1 MVSRAFHF
9 VYKEIKGL
17 HHAAYILAIFAFGS
31 QVLAIVRD
39 RMLAHTFGA
48 GAELDLYYVAFR
60 IPDLLFVLFASVLSI
75 YVLLPFVERAT
86 MTDAKRS
93 ILSQV
98 FTLFLLVYTGLAVV
112 LAALAPW
119 YVPYVFPGYA
129 AESATLT
136 ILIQILLLQPLL
148 LGISTICGVVTQ
160 MHHRFVLYAIS
171 PLLYNVGIIFGLV
184 ALYPFFGL
192 PGLVSGVVLGALG
205 HVLVQVPYVR
215 NSPFAFI
222 ATFNFDWVQVRQM
235 LFVALPRALTLSL
248 NQLVLLLFISIATTM
263 TVGSVSVFQFAFN
276 IQSVPLAIIGMSYS
290 VAAFPTL
297 SHLHAARNQ
306 LGFNAQLMTALRHI
320 VFWSMPIIGLVIVL
334 RAHVIRVLLG
344 SGEFDW
350 SDTRLTAA
358 VLAVFVVSLAAQAA
372 LLLIVRAFY
381 AGGRTLLPLLY
392 TLISSGAAVLIAY
405 IGLWYWQQSVALQV
419 LISTVFRLES
429 VPGAE
434 VLVLAAAFTCGQL
447 LLIIMLLLQARYT
460 FALSVRPLGRLL
472 LHAIAASASGAM
484 VAYTVLRFVV
494 EGVNQNVFVGIAL
507 QGTVAGV
514 AGLVTVIAVYYA
526 LQTQELS
533 ETVHSFRKKIRP
545 GDARKSQ

>member
-17 HHAAYILAIFAFGS
+17 HQAAYILAIFAFGS
-31 QVLAIVRD
+31 QLLAIVRD

-75 YVLLPFVERAT
+75 YVLLPFVERVT

-93 ILSQV
+93 VLSQV

-129 AESATLT
+129 EQSATLT
-136 ILIQILLLQPLL
+136 VLIQILLLQPLL
-148 LGISTICGVVTQ
+148 LGISSICGVVTQ

-192 PGLVSGVVLGALG
+192 PGLVSGVVIGALG
-205 HVLVQVPYVR
+205 HVLIQVPYVR
-215 NSPFAFI
+215 NSPFAFT
-222 ATFNFDWVQVRQM
+222 ATFNFDWGQVRQM

-248 NQLVLLLFISIATTM
+248 NQLVLLLFISIATTL

-320 VFWSMPIIGLVIVL
+320 MFWSIPIIGLVIVL
-334 RAHVIRVLLG
+334 RAHVVRVLLG
-344 SGEFDW
+344 SGAFDW

-358 VLAVFVVSLAAQAA
+358 VLAMFVVSLAAQAA

-392 TLISSGAAVLIAY
+392 TLISSGVAVVVAY
-405 IGLWYWQQSVALQV
+405 VGLWYWQQSTALQV
-419 LISTVFRLES
+419 VIATIFRLES

-434 VLVLAAAFTCGQL
+434 VVVLAAAFTVGQL
-447 LLIIMLLLQARYT
+447 LLIVLLITQARYT

-472 LHAIAASASGAM
+472 LHSVTASAAGGM
-484 VAYTVLRFVV
+484 VAYAMLRFVV

-507 QGTVAGV
+507 QGAVAGM
-514 AGLVTVIAVYYA
+514 AGLATIIAVYYV
-526 LQTQELS
+526 LQTQELT
-533 ETVHSFRKKIRP
+533 ETIYSFRKKMRP
-545 GDARKSQ
+545 SDVTKS

>member
-17 HHAAYILAIFAFGS
+17 HQAAYILAIFAFGS
-31 QVLAIVRD
+31 QLLAIVRD

-75 YVLLPFVERAT
+75 YVLLPFVERVT

-93 ILSQV
+93 VLSQV

-129 AESATLT
+129 EQSATLT
-136 ILIQILLLQPLL
+136 VLIQILLLQPLL
-148 LGISTICGVVTQ
+148 LGISSICGVVTQ

-192 PGLVSGVVLGALG
+192 PGLVSGVVIGALG
-205 HVLVQVPYVR
+205 HVLIQVPYVR
-215 NSPFAFI
+215 NSPFAFT
-222 ATFNFDWVQVRQM
+222 ATFNFDWGQVRQM

-248 NQLVLLLFISIATTM
+248 NQLVLLLFISIATTL

-320 VFWSMPIIGLVIVL
+320 MFWSIPIIGLVIVL
-334 RAHVIRVLLG
+334 RAHVVRVLLG
-344 SGEFDW
+344 SGAFDW

-358 VLAVFVVSLAAQAA
+358 VLAMFVVSLAAQAA

-392 TLISSGAAVLIAY
+392 TLISSGVAVVVAY
-405 IGLWYWQQSVALQV
+405 AGLWYWQQSASLQ
-419 LISTVFRLES
+419 IAIATIFRLEA

-434 VLVLAAAFTCGQL
+434 VLVLAAAFTVGQL
-447 LLIIMLLLQARYT
+447 LLIVMLLSQARYT

-472 LHAIAASASGAM
+472 LHAVTASAAGGM
-484 VAYTVLRFVV
+484 VAYAMLRFVV

-507 QGTVAGV
+507 QGAVAGV
-514 AGLVTVIAVYYA
+514 AGLATIIAVYYV
-526 LQTQELS
+526 LQTQELT
-533 ETVHSFRKKIRP
+533 ETIYSFRKKMRQT
-545 GDARKSQ
+545 DVTKS

>member
-17 HHAAYILAIFAFGS
+17 HQAAYILAIFAFGS
-31 QVLAIVRD
+31 QLLAIVRD

-93 ILSQV
+93 VLSQV

-129 AESATLT
+129 EQSATLT
-136 ILIQILLLQPLL
+136 VLIQILLLQPLL
-148 LGISTICGVVTQ
+148 LGISSICGVVTQ

-192 PGLVSGVVLGALG
+192 PGLVSGVVIGALG
-205 HVLVQVPYVR
+205 HVLIQVPYVR
-215 NSPFAFI
+215 NSPFAFT
-222 ATFNFDWVQVRQM
+222 ATFNFDWGQVRQM

-248 NQLVLLLFISIATTM
+248 NQLVLLLFISIATTL

-320 VFWSMPIIGLVIVL
+320 MFWSIPIIGLVIVL
-334 RAHVIRVLLG
+334 RAHVVRVLLG
-344 SGEFDW
+344 SGAFDW

-358 VLAVFVVSLAAQAA
+358 VLAMFVVSLAAQAA

-392 TLISSGAAVLIAY
+392 TLISSGVAVVVAY
-405 IGLWYWQQSVALQV
+405 VGLWYWQQSTALQV
-419 LISTVFRLES
+419 VIATIFRLES

-434 VLVLAAAFTCGQL
+434 VVVLAAAFTVGQL
-447 LLIIMLLLQARYT
+447 LLIVLLITQARYT

-472 LHAIAASASGAM
+472 LHSVTASAAGGM
-484 VAYTVLRFVV
+484 VAYAMLRFVV

-507 QGTVAGV
+507 QGAVAGM
-514 AGLVTVIAVYYA
+514 AGLATIIAVYYV
-526 LQTQELS
+526 LQTQELT
-533 ETVHSFRKKIRP
+533 ETIYSFRKKMRP
-545 GDARKSQ
+545 SDVTKS

>member
-17 HHAAYILAIFAFGS
+17 HQAAYVLAAFAFGS
-31 QVLAIVRD
+31 QLLAIVRD

-75 YVLLPFVERAT
+75 YVLLPFVERVG
-86 MTDAKRS
+86 MSDAKRS

-119 YVPYVFPGYA
+119 YVQYVFPGYA
-129 AESATLT
+129 AESATLSV
-136 ILIQILLLQPLL
+136 LIQILLLQPLL
-148 LGISTICGVVTQ
+148 LGISSICGVVTQ

-171 PLLYNVGIIFGLV
+171 PLLYNLGIIFGLV

-205 HVLVQVPYVR
+205 HVLVQVPYVMR
-215 NSPFAFI
+215 SSFAFT
-222 ATFNFDWVQVRQM
+222 ASFDFDWVQIRQM
-235 LFVALPRALTLSL
+235 LFVALPRALTLSV
-248 NQLVLLLFISIATTM
+248 NQLVLLLFISIATTL
-263 TVGSVSVFQFAFN
+263 TIGSVSVFQFAFN
-276 IQSVPLAIIGMSYS
+276 IQSVPLAIVGMSYS

-320 VFWSMPIIGLVIVL
+320 MFWSIPIIGLVIVL
-334 RAHVIRVLLG
+334 RAHVVRVLLG

-392 TLISSGAAVLIAY
+392 TLFSSGCAIVIAY
-405 IGLWYWQQSVALQV
+405 VGLWCWEQSTALQSAV
-419 LISTVFRLES
+419 TTVFRLEA
-429 VPGAE
+429 VPGSE
-434 VLVLAAAFTCGQL
+434 VLVLAAAFASGQL
-447 LLIIMLLLQARYT
+447 LLITLLLFQARYT
-460 FALSVRPLGRLL
+460 FALSVRPLGRLM
-472 LHAIAASASGAM
+472 LHAVIASTAGAV
-484 VAYTVLRFVV
+484 VAYYVLNFVV
-494 EGVNQNVFVGIAL
+494 EGVNQEFFVGIAL
-507 QGTVAGV
+507 QGIVAGI
-514 AGLVTVIAVYYA
+514 AGLITIFAAYYG
-526 LQTQELS
+526 LQTKELT
-533 ETVHSFRKKIRP
+533 ETMQTFRKKI
-545 GDARKSQ
+545 ARNNTKYS

>member
-31 QVLAIVRD
+31 QLLAIVRD

-48 GAELDLYYVAFR
+48 GTELDLYYVAFR
-60 IPDLLFVLFASVLSI
+60 IPDLLFVLFASVLSV

-93 ILSQV
+93 VLSQV

-136 ILIQILLLQPLL
+136 TLIQILLLQPLL
-148 LGISTICGVVTQ
+148 LGISSICGVVTQ

-192 PGLVSGVVLGALG
+192 PGLVSGVVIGAVG

-215 NSPFAFI
+215 KSPFAFT
-222 ATFNFDWVQVRQM
+222 ATFNFDWGQVRQM

-248 NQLVLLLFISIATTM
+248 NQLVLLLFISIATTL
-263 TVGSVSVFQFAFN
+263 TVGSVSVFQLALN

-306 LGFNAQLMTALRHI
+306 LGFNTQLMTALRHI
-320 VFWSMPIIGLVIVL
+320 VFWSVPIIGLVIVL
-334 RAHVIRVLLG
+334 RAHVVRVLLG
-344 SGEFDW
+344 SGEFGW
-350 SDTRLTAA
+350 SETRLTAA
-358 VLAVFVVSLAAQAA
+358 ALAVFVLSLAAQAA
-372 LLLIVRAFY
+372 LLLIIRAFY
-381 AGGRTLLPLLY
+381 AGGRTLLPLIY
-392 TLISSGAAVLIAY
+392 TIITSAVAVVVAY
-405 IGLWYWQQSVALQV
+405 VGLWYWEQSAALQV
-419 LISTVFRLES
+419 TIATVFRLEG

-434 VLVLAAAFTCGQL
+434 ILVLATAFAFGQL
-447 LLIIMLLLQARYT
+447 LQIILLLLQARYT

-472 LHAIAASASGAM
+472 IHAVTASAAGGLMAYAM
-484 VAYTVLRFVV
+484 LRFVV
-494 EGVNQNVFVGIAL
+494 EGVNQDVFVGIAL
-507 QGTVAGV
+507 QGAVATVAGV
-514 AGLVTVIAVYYA
+514 LTIIAVYYL
-526 LQTQELS
+526 LQTREFT
-533 ETVHSFRKKIRP
+533 ETIQPFQKKVRSADIGKP
-545 GDARKSQ
+545 Q

>member
-17 HHAAYILAIFAFGS
+17 HQAAYILAIFAFGS
-31 QVLAIVRD
+31 QLLAIVRD

-75 YVLLPFVERAT
+75 YVLLPFVERVT

-93 ILSQV
+93 VLSQV

-129 AESATLT
+129 EQSATLT
-136 ILIQILLLQPLL
+136 VLIQILLLQPLL
-148 LGISTICGVVTQ
+148 LGISSICGVVTQ

-192 PGLVSGVVLGALG
+192 PGLVSGVVVGALG
-205 HVLVQVPYVR
+205 HVLIQVPYVR
-215 NSPFAFI
+215 NSPFAFT
-222 ATFNFDWVQVRQM
+222 ATFNFDWGQVRQM

-248 NQLVLLLFISIATTM
+248 NQLVLLLFISIATTL

-320 VFWSMPIIGLVIVL
+320 MFWSIPIIGLVIVL
-334 RAHVIRVLLG
+334 RAHVVRVLLG

-358 VLAVFVVSLAAQAA
+358 VLAMFVVSLAAQAA

-392 TLISSGAAVLIAY
+392 TLISSGVAVVVAY
-405 IGLWYWQQSVALQV
+405 AGLWYWQQSASLQV
-419 LISTVFRLES
+419 AIATIFRLEA

-434 VLVLAAAFTCGQL
+434 VLVLAAAFTVGQL
-447 LLIIMLLLQARYT
+447 LLIVMLLSQARYT

-472 LHAIAASASGAM
+472 LHAVSASAAGGM
-484 VAYTVLRFVV
+484 VAYAMLRFVV

-507 QGTVAGV
+507 QGVVAGV
-514 AGLVTVIAVYYA
+514 AGLVTIITVYHI
-526 LQTQELS
+526 LQTQELT
-533 ETVHSFRKKIRP
+533 ETVHSFRKKMRQTDGTKP
-545 GDARKSQ
+545 

>member
-17 HHAAYILAIFAFGS
+17 HQAAYILAIFAFGS
-31 QVLAIVRD
+31 QLLAIVRD

-75 YVLLPFVERAT
+75 YVLLPFVERVT

-93 ILSQV
+93 VLSQV

-129 AESATLT
+129 EQSATLT
-136 ILIQILLLQPLL
+136 VLIQILLLQPLL
-148 LGISTICGVVTQ
+148 LGISSICGVVTQ

-192 PGLVSGVVLGALG
+192 PGLVSGVVIGALG
-205 HVLVQVPYVR
+205 HVLIQVPYVR
-215 NSPFAFI
+215 NSPFAFT
-222 ATFNFDWVQVRQM
+222 ATFNFDWGQVRQM

-248 NQLVLLLFISIATTM
+248 NQLVLLLFISIATTL

-320 VFWSMPIIGLVIVL
+320 MFWSIPIIGLVIVL
-334 RAHVIRVLLG
+334 RAHVVRVLLG

-358 VLAVFVVSLAAQAA
+358 VLAMFVVSLAAQAA

-392 TLISSGAAVLIAY
+392 TLISSGVAVVVAY
-405 IGLWYWQQSVALQV
+405 AGLWYWQQSASLQV
-419 LISTVFRLES
+419 AIATIFRLEA

-434 VLVLAAAFTCGQL
+434 VLVLAAAFTVGQL
-447 LLIIMLLLQARYT
+447 LLIVMLLSQARYT

-472 LHAIAASASGAM
+472 LHAVSASAAGGM
-484 VAYTVLRFVV
+484 VAYAMLRFVV

-507 QGTVAGV
+507 QGVVAGV
-514 AGLVTVIAVYYA
+514 AGLVTIITVYHI
-526 LQTQELS
+526 LQTQELT
-533 ETVHSFRKKIRP
+533 ETVHSFRKKMRQTDGTKP
-545 GDARKSQ
+545 

>member
-17 HHAAYILAIFAFGS
+17 HQAAYILAIFAFGS
-31 QVLAIVRD
+31 QLLAIVRD

-75 YVLLPFVERAT
+75 YVLLPFVERVT

-93 ILSQV
+93 VLSQV

-129 AESATLT
+129 EQSATLT
-136 ILIQILLLQPLL
+136 VLIQILLLQPLL
-148 LGISTICGVVTQ
+148 LGISSICGVVTQ

-192 PGLVSGVVLGALG
+192 PGLVSGVVIGALG
-205 HVLVQVPYVR
+205 HVLIQVPYVR
-215 NSPFAFI
+215 NSPFAFT
-222 ATFNFDWVQVRQM
+222 ATFNFDWGQVRQM

-248 NQLVLLLFISIATTM
+248 NQLVLLLFISIATTL

-320 VFWSMPIIGLVIVL
+320 MFWSIPIIGLVIVL
-334 RAHVIRVLLG
+334 RAHVVRVLLG

-358 VLAVFVVSLAAQAA
+358 VLAMFVVSLAAQAA

-392 TLISSGAAVLIAY
+392 TLISSGVAVVVAY
-405 IGLWYWQQSVALQV
+405 AGLWYWQQSASLQV
-419 LISTVFRLES
+419 AIATIFRLEA

-434 VLVLAAAFTCGQL
+434 VLVLAAAFTVGQL
-447 LLIIMLLLQARYT
+447 LLIVMLLSQARYT

-472 LHAIAASASGAM
+472 LHAVSASAAGGM
-484 VAYTVLRFVV
+484 VAYAMLRFVV

-507 QGTVAGV
+507 QGAVAGV
-514 AGLVTVIAVYYA
+514 AGLVTIITVYHI
-526 LQTQELS
+526 LQTQELT
-533 ETVHSFRKKIRP
+533 ETVHSFRKKMRQTDGTKP
-545 GDARKSQ
+545 

>member
-17 HHAAYILAIFAFGS
+17 HQAAYILAIFAFGS
-31 QVLAIVRD
+31 QLLAIVRD

-48 GAELDLYYVAFR
+48 GAELDLYYIAFR

-93 ILSQV
+93 VLSQV

-129 AESATLT
+129 EQSATLT

-148 LGISTICGVVTQ
+148 LGISSICGVVTQ

-192 PGLVSGVVLGALG
+192 PGLVSGVVVGALG
-205 HVLVQVPYVR
+205 HVLIQVPYVR
-215 NSPFAFI
+215 NSPFAFT
-222 ATFNFDWVQVRQM
+222 ATFNFDWGQVRQM

-248 NQLVLLLFISIATTM
+248 NQLVLLLFISIATTL

-320 VFWSMPIIGLVIVL
+320 MFWSIPIIGLVIVL
-334 RAHVIRVLLG
+334 RAHVVRVLLG
-344 SGEFDW
+344 SGQFDW

-358 VLAVFVVSLAAQAA
+358 VLAMFVVSLAAQAA

-392 TLISSGAAVLIAY
+392 TLISSGVAVLVAY
-405 IGLWYWQQSVALQV
+405 IGLWYWQQSATLQV
-419 LISTVFRLES
+419 TIATIFRLES

-434 VLVLAAAFTCGQL
+434 VIVLAAAFTIGQL
-447 LLIIMLLLQARYT
+447 LLIALLITQARYT

-472 LHAIAASASGAM
+472 LHAVAASAAGGM
-484 VAYTVLRFVV
+484 VAYAMLRFVV
-494 EGVNQNVFVGIAL
+494 EGINQNVFVGIAL
-507 QGTVAGV
+507 QGAVAGI
-514 AGLVTVIAVYYA
+514 AGLVTIITVYHI
-526 LQTQELS
+526 LQTQELT
-533 ETVHSFRKKIRP
+533 ETLHSFRNKMRQT
-545 GDARKSQ
+545 DADKP

>member
-17 HHAAYILAIFAFGS
+17 HQAAYILAIFAFGS
-31 QVLAIVRD
+31 QLLAIVRD

-75 YVLLPFVERAT
+75 YVLLPFVERVT

-93 ILSQV
+93 VLSQV

-129 AESATLT
+129 EQSATLT
-136 ILIQILLLQPLL
+136 VLIQILLLQPLL
-148 LGISTICGVVTQ
+148 LGISSICGVVTQ

-192 PGLVSGVVLGALG
+192 PGLVSGVVVGALG
-205 HVLVQVPYVR
+205 HVLIQVPYVR
-215 NSPFAFI
+215 NSPFAFT
-222 ATFNFDWVQVRQM
+222 ATFNFDWGQVRQM

-248 NQLVLLLFISIATTM
+248 NQLVLLLFISIATTL

-320 VFWSMPIIGLVIVL
+320 MFWSIPIIGLVIVL
-334 RAHVIRVLLG
+334 RAHVVRVLLG

-358 VLAVFVVSLAAQAA
+358 VLAMFVVSLAAQAA

-392 TLISSGAAVLIAY
+392 TLISSGVAVVVAY
-405 IGLWYWQQSVALQV
+405 VGLWYWQQSTTLQV
-419 LISTVFRLES
+419 AITTIFRLEA

-434 VLVLAAAFTCGQL
+434 VLVLAAAFTVGQL
-447 LLIIMLLLQARYT
+447 LLIVMLLSQARYT

-472 LHAIAASASGAM
+472 LHAVAASAAGGM
-484 VAYTVLRFVV
+484 VAYAMLRFVV

-507 QGTVAGV
+507 QGVVAGV
-514 AGLVTVIAVYYA
+514 AGLVTIITVYHI
-526 LQTQELS
+526 LQTQELT
-533 ETVHSFRKKIRP
+533 ETVHSFRKKMRQTDGTKP
-545 GDARKSQ
+545 

>member
-17 HHAAYILAIFAFGS
+17 HQAAYILAIFAFGS
-31 QVLAIVRD
+31 QLLAIVRD

-75 YVLLPFVERAT
+75 YVLLPFVERVT

-93 ILSQV
+93 VLSQV
-98 FTLFLLVYTGLAVV
+98 FTLFLLVYTGLSVV

-129 AESATLT
+129 EQSATLT
-136 ILIQILLLQPLL
+136 VLIQILLLQPLL
-148 LGISTICGVVTQ
+148 LGISSICGVVTQ

-192 PGLVSGVVLGALG
+192 PGLVSGVVIGALG
-205 HVLVQVPYVR
+205 HVLIQVPYVR
-215 NSPFAFI
+215 NSPFAFT
-222 ATFNFDWVQVRQM
+222 ATFNFDWGQVRQM

-248 NQLVLLLFISIATTM
+248 NQLVLLLFISIATTL

-320 VFWSMPIIGLVIVL
+320 MFWSIPIIGLVIVL
-334 RAHVIRVLLG
+334 RAHVVRVLLG

-358 VLAVFVVSLAAQAA
+358 VLAMFVVSLAAQAA

-392 TLISSGAAVLIAY
+392 TLISSGVAVVVAY
-405 IGLWYWQQSVALQV
+405 AGLWYWQQSASLQV
-419 LISTVFRLES
+419 AIATIFRLEA

-434 VLVLAAAFTCGQL
+434 VLVLAAAFTVGQL
-447 LLIIMLLLQARYT
+447 LLIVMLLSQARYT

-472 LHAIAASASGAM
+472 LHAVSASAAGGM
-484 VAYTVLRFVV
+484 VAYAMLRFVV

-507 QGTVAGV
+507 QGAVAGV
-514 AGLVTVIAVYYA
+514 AGLVTIITVYHI
-526 LQTQELS
+526 LQTQELT
-533 ETVHSFRKKIRP
+533 ETVHSFRKKMRQTDGTKP
-545 GDARKSQ
+545 

>member
-17 HHAAYILAIFAFGS
+17 HQAAYILAIFAFGS
-31 QVLAIVRD
+31 QLLAIVRD

-93 ILSQV
+93 VLSQV

-129 AESATLT
+129 EQSATLT
-136 ILIQILLLQPLL
+136 VLIQILLLQPLL
-148 LGISTICGVVTQ
+148 LGISSICGVVTQ

-192 PGLVSGVVLGALG
+192 PGLVSGVVIGALG
-205 HVLVQVPYVR
+205 HVLIQVPYVR
-215 NSPFAFI
+215 NSPFAFT
-222 ATFNFDWVQVRQM
+222 ATFNFDWGQVRQM

-248 NQLVLLLFISIATTM
+248 NQLVLLLFISIATTL

-320 VFWSMPIIGLVIVL
+320 MFWSIPIIGLVIVL
-334 RAHVIRVLLG
+334 RAHVVRVLLG

-358 VLAVFVVSLAAQAA
+358 VLAMFVVSLAAQAA

-392 TLISSGAAVLIAY
+392 TLISSGVAVLVAY
-405 IGLWYWQQSVALQV
+405 IGLWYWQQSAALQV
-419 LISTVFRLES
+419 TIATIFRLES

-434 VLVLAAAFTCGQL
+434 VIVLAAAFTIGQL
-447 LLIIMLLLQARYT
+447 LLIALLITQARYT

-472 LHAIAASASGAM
+472 LHAVAASAAGGM
-484 VAYTVLRFVV
+484 VAYAMLRFVV

-507 QGTVAGV
+507 QGAVAGV
-514 AGLVTVIAVYYA
+514 AGLVTIITVYHI
-526 LQTQELS
+526 LQTQELT
-533 ETVHSFRKKIRP
+533 ETLHSFRNKMRQTDVDKP
-545 GDARKSQ
+545 